1 MLKAISNTSPLL
13 YLYRIGGIEWLPR
26 LFNEIWIPDTVKNE
40 LQAGRGK
47 GYDVPNPDDYS
58 WLKVVNPK
66 SSPSEWLAVDLGA
79 GEIAVLALALE
90 NPERLVLL
98 NDMLARR
105 SAQAAGL
112 QVWGTLKVLLEAKSH
127 GIIEKVE
134 PYVSKLG
141 DSGMWISVKIK
152 ERILKLAGES

>member
-26 LFNEIWIPDTVKNE
+26 LFNEIWIPETVKNE

-66 SSPSEWLAVDLGA
+66 STPSEWLAVDLGA

-90 NPERLVLL
+90 NPERVVLL
-98 NDMLARR
+98 DDMLARR

-152 ERILKLAGES
+152 ERILRLAGES